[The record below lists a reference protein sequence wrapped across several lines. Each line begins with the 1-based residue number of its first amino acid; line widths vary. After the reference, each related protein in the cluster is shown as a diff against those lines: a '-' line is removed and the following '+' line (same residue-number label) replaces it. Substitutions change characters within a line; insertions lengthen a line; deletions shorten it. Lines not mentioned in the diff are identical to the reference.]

1 MGNQNV
7 GLPKRKSGFGQPKCG
22 VAQTKSRV
30 STTKNWGWHNRK
42 SGFGQPK
49 GRVGTTEN
57 QGLGNQKGGLH
68 NRKVGL
74 AQLFYK
80 MVALKLNL
88 LRFKEKINE
97 Q

>member
-7 GLPKRKSGFGQPKCG
+7 GL
-22 VAQTKSRV
+22 
-30 STTKNWGWHNRK
+30 HNRK
-42 SGFGQPK
+42 VGLAQPK
-49 GRVGTTEN
+49 TGVGTTEN
-57 QGLGNQKGGLH
+57 QGLGNQ
-68 NRKVGL
+68 KVGL

>member
-7 GLPKRKSGFGQPKCG
+7 GLHNQKTGFGQP
-22 VAQTKSRV
+22 KSRV
-30 STTKNWGWHNRK
+30 STTENW
-42 SGFGQPK
+42 
-49 GRVGTTEN
+49 
-57 QGLGNQKGGLH
+57 GLGNQKGGLH

-80 MVALKLNL
+80 MVASKLNL

>member
-7 GLPKRKSGFGQPKCG
+7 GLHNRKLGFGQPKSG
-22 VAQTKSRV
+22 V
-30 STTKNWGWHNRK
+30 STTEK
-42 SGFGQPK
+42 
-49 GRVGTTEN
+49 

-80 MVALKLNL
+80 MVASKLNL
-88 LRFKEKINE
+88 LKSKEKVNE

>member
-7 GLPKRKSGFGQPKCG
+7 GL
-22 VAQTKSRV
+22 
-30 STTKNWGWHNRK
+30 HNRK
-42 SGFGQPK
+42 VGLAQPK
-49 GRVGTTEN
+49 TGVGTTEN